1 MYGSLLNYS
10 WVGMIL
16 SFAHASA
23 ELSIALDLGSVGQS
37 EGMPL
42 AESSP
47 VVMIG
52 HDEKESTG
60 QSEGPLWGRAVLPT
74 ALSFWTTS

>member
-1 MYGSLLNYS
+1 
-10 WVGMIL
+10 MIF

-23 ELSIALDLGSVGQS
+23 ELSIALDLGSVGQ
-37 EGMPL
+37 
-42 AESSP
+42 ESSP

-60 QSEGPLWGRAVLPT
+60 QETRPT
-74 ALSFWTTS
+74 DRPFFLDNLLIGAHYQVFHWSAK